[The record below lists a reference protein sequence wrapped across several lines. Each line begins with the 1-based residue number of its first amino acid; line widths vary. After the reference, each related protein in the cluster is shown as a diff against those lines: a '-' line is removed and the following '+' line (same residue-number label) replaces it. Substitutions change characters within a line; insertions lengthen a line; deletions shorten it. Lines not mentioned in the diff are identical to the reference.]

1 MPCCTTATFLY
12 GRFAILSNGFC
23 PDQQENLLELAVFE
37 CDYVKTR
44 HFYHIG
50 MS

>member
-23 PDQQENLLELAVFE
+23 PDQQENLELAVFQS
-37 CDYVKTR
+37 DYVKTR
-44 HFYHIG
+44 HFITLG
-50 MS
+50 

>member
-1 MPCCTTATFLY
+1 MPCCTATFLY

-23 PDQQENLLELAVFE
+23 PDQQENPEFAVFE

-44 HFYHIG
+44 HFSHIG